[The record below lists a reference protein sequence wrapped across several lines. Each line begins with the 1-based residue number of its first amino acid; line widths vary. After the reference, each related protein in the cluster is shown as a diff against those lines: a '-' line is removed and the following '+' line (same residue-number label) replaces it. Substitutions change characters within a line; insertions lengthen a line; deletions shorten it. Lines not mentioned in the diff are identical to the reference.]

1 MAWLESKG
9 GVFRIRF
16 RYGGKKHLH
25 ALHTTCERE
34 ANETLARFETHSRL
48 VDQGLIDPPP
58 DGADLGTYL
67 ASGGKLAARP
77 GQVVA
82 PNRPTLRSLFESY
95 TRDFPR
101 DTKEANTWVTEMLH
115 LRNLRKKLD
124 LALPLTQ
131 VTAQTLQGYID
142 ARCKEAGKGKRKL
155 SRKTIQKEIGT
166 LATIW
171 NKWAIPQGFVS
182 TRLPSAGLN
191 YPKGIG
197 RPPFQTREQV
207 ERQIAQQKLSRE
219 AQQELWQCLFLTLPE
234 VEEVLAYVRENCPLP
249 YVYPMFVFAA
259 HTGARISEMR
269 RSLRADID
277 FEAKT
282 ILVREKKKDT
292 SKRETYRTVP
302 LTPLLEAALRAWFP
316 THPGGPHTFCG
327 VNGRAISIHYAM
339 KVVKQALRQSKWRV
353 ISGWHCFRHSFI
365 SNAVARGLDQR
376 LIDHWVGHTTE
387 EMRRRYSHLVP
398 KTSQEAIRALFGPT
412 S

>member
-34 ANETLARFETHSRL
+34 ANETLARFETHARL

-67 ASGGKLAARP
+67 VSGGKLAARP
-77 GQVVA
+77 GQVAA
-82 PNRPTLRSLFESY
+82 PNRPTLRSLFDSY

-124 LALPLTQ
+124 LALPLTH
-131 VTAQTLQGYID
+131 VTAQALQGYID
-142 ARCKEAGKGKRKL
+142 ARSKESGKGKRKL

-171 NKWAIPQGFVS
+171 NKWAVPQGFVA

-197 RPPFQTREQV
+197 RPPFQTREQI
-207 ERQIAQQKLSRE
+207 ERQIAQHKPSRE

-234 VEEVLAYVRENCPLP
+234 VEEVLAYVRENCSLP
-249 YVYPMFVFAA
+249 YVY
-259 HTGARISEMR
+259 
-269 RSLRADID
+269 
-277 FEAKT
+277 
-282 ILVREKKKDT
+282 
-292 SKRETYRTVP
+292 
-302 LTPLLEAALRAWFP
+302 
-316 THPGGPHTFCG
+316 
-327 VNGRAISIHYAM
+327 
-339 KVVKQALRQSKWRV
+339 
-353 ISGWHCFRHSFI
+353 
-365 SNAVARGLDQR
+365 
-376 LIDHWVGHTTE
+376 
-387 EMRRRYSHLVP
+387 
-398 KTSQEAIRALFGPT
+398 
-412 S
+412 

>member
-9 GVFRIRF
+9 GVYRIRF

-34 ANETLARFETHSRL
+34 ADETLARFETHARL
-48 VDQGLIDPPP
+48 IDQGIIDPPP

-67 ASGGKLAARP
+67 VSGGKLTARP

-82 PNRPTLRSLFESY
+82 PNRPTLRTLFDSY

-101 DTKEANTWVTEMLH
+101 EAKEANTWVTEMLH

-124 LALPLTQ
+124 LALLLAN
-131 VTAQTLQGYID
+131 VTAQTLQSYID
-142 ARCKEAGKGKRKL
+142 ARSKEAGKGKRKL

-166 LATIW
+166 FATIW
-171 NKWAIPQGFVS
+171 NRWAVPQGFIP
-182 TRLPSAGLN
+182 TRLPTVGLN
-191 YPKGIG
+191 YPKGTG

-207 ERQIAQQKLSRE
+207 ERQIAQQTLSRE

-234 VEEVLAYVRENCPLP
+234 VEEVLAYVRDHSSLP

-269 RSLRADID
+269 RSLRSDID

-302 LTPLLEAALRAWFP
+302 LTPLLEAALRSWFFK
-316 THPGGPHTFCG
+316 HPGGPHTFCG
-327 VNGRAISIHYAM
+327 ALGRAISIHYAM
-339 KVVKQALRQSKWRV
+339 KVVKQALRASEWRV

-365 SNAVARGLDQR
+365 SNAVTRGLDQR

-398 KTSQEAIRALFGPT
+398 KTSQDAIRSLFGAA